1 MAEIKNY
8 TMNFGFGRPV
18 ALTCQGKLASA
29 EMHGERMLNLV
40 SR

>member
-8 TMNFGFGRPV
+8 TMNFRCGRPV
-18 ALTCQGKLASA
+18 GLTCICKLAFT
-29 EMHGERMLNLV
+29 EIHGERMLNLV

>member
-8 TMNFGFGRPV
+8 TMNFSCGRP
-18 ALTCQGKLASA
+18 AGLTCMGKLAFT
-29 EMHGERMLNLV
+29 EIQGEHTLNLV